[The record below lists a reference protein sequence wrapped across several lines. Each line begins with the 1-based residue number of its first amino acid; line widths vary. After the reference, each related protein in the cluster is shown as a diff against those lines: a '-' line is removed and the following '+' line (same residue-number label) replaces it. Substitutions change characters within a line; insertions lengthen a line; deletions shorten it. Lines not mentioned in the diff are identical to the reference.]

1 MGPMALLLIQTTI
14 QRGRAHGIAGGIA
27 MGLVDGG
34 YALIAT
40 TAGLWLSRLLS
51 GWTNWI
57 ELFGGLLLIALA
69 FDIWW
74 RAKQRVA
81 SGAIHEPEQTAQA
94 AGGEVLSTGAKFAG
108 ATILNPPTALY
119 FLAIAPVVGSYA
131 ASTSSLWS
139 AAVGFALG
147 VWLASSSW
155 QQAVVAGSHWLAHR
169 INPVWQYRIGVFGA
183 LLILGFGAAAIW
195 LGFN

>member
-1 MGPMALLLIQTTI
+1 MALLLIQTTI

-40 TAGLWLSRLLS
+40 TAGLWLSRLLA

-57 ELFGGLLLIALA
+57 ELLGGLLLIALA
-69 FDIWW
+69 VDIWW
-74 RAKQRVA
+74 RAKKRVA
-81 SGAIHEPEQTAQA
+81 SGAAQVQPQNPQA
-94 AGGEVLSTGAKFAG
+94 AGGEIVSTGAKFAG

-119 FLAIAPVVGSYA
+119 FLAIAPVVGNYA
-131 ASTSSLWS
+131 ASTTSLWS
-139 AAVGFALG
+139 AAAGFALG

-155 QQAVVAGSHWLAHR
+155 QQIVVAGSHWLAHR
-169 INPVWQYRIGVFGA
+169 INPVWQYRLGVVGA
-183 LLILGFGAAAIW
+183 LLILGFGAVAIW